1 MSSILTNTGAMVA
14 LQTLKMT
21 NQNLGNVQ
29 SEIATGKRVATAS
42 DNSAIWAISK
52 VMEFDVAGYEAV
64 EDGLG
69 MAEAAISVAMAAGEQ
84 VISVLTEMKQ
94 LAAGG
99 VSQAADFAKIE
110 ADLQAREDQ
119 VTAITQGA
127 QFNGVNLL
135 SDDIDGNGATALT
148 VLSSI
153 DRSGSNTSGNGNA
166 PTLSTISVATAD
178 FVTDVDLSGRT
189 SITDA
194 TTADTAVDEL
204 EVFLQF
210 AVEGVAALGAA
221 KARVELQRDF
231 ISKTIDSMETGIST
245 LVDADMEEASARLQA
260 LQTQQ
265 QLGVQALSIAN
276 QQPQTLL
283 QLFR

>member
-14 LQTLKMT
+14 LQTLKQT
-21 NQNLGNVQ
+21 NMNMSDVQ
-29 SEIATGKRVATAS
+29 SQIATGKRISSAS
-42 DNSAIWAISK
+42 DNSAVWAISK
-52 VMEFDVAGYEAV
+52 VMEFDVAGYEAI

-84 VISVLTEMKQ
+84 VISVLTEMKE

-99 VSQAADFAKIE
+99 ISEASDFAKIE

-119 VTAITQGA
+119 ITAITSGA

-135 SDDIDGNGATALT
+135 SDDVDGAGATGLT

-153 DRSGSNTSGNGNA
+153 DRSGSNTSSNGNA
-166 PTLSTISVATAD
+166 PTVSTIGVNTAD
-178 FVTDVDLSGRT
+178 FTTNVDLSGRT
-189 SITDA
+189 DVTDVSS
-194 TTADTAVDEL
+194 ADDAVDEL

-210 AVEGVAALGAA
+210 AVEGVASLGAA
-221 KARVELQRDF
+221 AARIELQKDF
-231 ISKTIDSMETGIST
+231 ISKTVDALEIGVST

-276 QQPQTLL
+276 QQPQSLL
-283 QLFR
+283 SLFR

>member
-1 MSSILTNTGAMVA
+1 MVA
-14 LQTLKMT
+14 LQTLKNT
-21 NQNLGNVQ
+21 NDNLAMVQ
-29 SEIATGKRVATAS
+29 SEIATGRRINTAS
-42 DNSAIWAISK
+42 DNSAIWAVSK
-52 VMEFDVAGYEAV
+52 VMEFDVAGYEAI

-84 VISVLTEMKQ
+84 VIEILNEMKS

-99 VSQAADFAKIE
+99 ISEAADFAKIE
-110 ADLQAREDQ
+110 ADLLAREAQ
-119 VTAITQGA
+119 VTAITSGA

-135 SDDIDGNGATALT
+135 SDDVDGNGATSLT

-153 DRSGSNTSGNGNA
+153 DRSGANNSAGANA
-166 PTLSTISVATAD
+166 PTVTTISVTTAD

-189 SITDA
+189 NVADVTS
-194 TTADTAVDEL
+194 ADTAIDEL
-204 EVFLQF
+204 ETFLQF

-231 ISKTIDSMETGIST
+231 ISKTVDAMETGIST

-260 LQTQQ
+260 MQTQQ
-265 QLGVQALSIAN
+265 QLGIQALSIAN
-276 QQPQTLL
+276 QGPQALL

>member
-14 LQTLKMT
+14 LQTLKQT
-21 NQNLGNVQ
+21 NMNLGEVQ
-29 SEIATGKRVATAS
+29 SEIATGKRISSAS

-110 ADLQAREDQ
+110 ADLKAREDQ
-119 VTAITQGA
+119 VTAITEGA

-135 SDDIDGNGATALT
+135 SDDIDGNGATAMT
-148 VLSSI
+148 VLASI
-153 DRSGSNTSGNGNA
+153 NRSGSNTSGGANP
-166 PTLSTISVATAD
+166 PTLAKISVATAN
-178 FVTDVDLSGRT
+178 FTTNVDLSSRSNIADVT
-189 SITDA
+189 SAEDA
-194 TTADTAVDEL
+194 VEEL
-204 EVFLQF
+204 ETFLQF
-210 AVEGVAALGAA
+210 AVEGVASLGAA
-221 KARVELQRDF
+221 KSRVELQRDF
-231 ISKTIDSMETGIST
+231 ISKTIWRKQVPACRPCRPSSSLAFRHYRLPIS
-245 LVDADMEEASARLQA
+245 SRRL
-260 LQTQQ
+260 
-265 QLGVQALSIAN
+265 
-276 QQPQTLL
+276 
-283 QLFR
+283 